1 MFIWLLSFSRYL
13 ATKCMPLNNEKCE
26 IRPTIIDLNPA
37 ELKYYPHIVTLNTL
51 LYVTYTF
58 QSESIL
64 YSCLNVKERLARSR
78 HEIWNSSDC
87 NWTPTQ
93 NHLVR

>member
-1 MFIWLLSFSRYL
+1 
-13 ATKCMPLNNEKCE
+13 MPLNNEKCE
-26 IRPTIIDLNPA
+26 IRPTIIDLNLA
-37 ELKYYPHIVTLNTL
+37 ELKYYPYIVTLNTL

-78 HEIWNSSDC
+78 HEI
-87 NWTPTQ
+87 
-93 NHLVR
+93 

>member
-1 MFIWLLSFSRYL
+1 
-13 ATKCMPLNNEKCE
+13 MPLNNEKCE

-37 ELKYYPHIVTLNTL
+37 ELKYYPYIVTLNTL

-64 YSCLNVKERLARSR
+64 
-78 HEIWNSSDC
+78 
-87 NWTPTQ
+87 
-93 NHLVR
+93 